1 MLKTL
6 FFSMLLHLGWADQQA
21 PWVHRVDP
29 RELIQAAQ
37 LVQTASRAAQVPL
50 DIPEALGKAQGGF
63 PGPIWKQA
71 AKTHGV
77 DPVLL
82 YSDALFESGRHGDK
96 NKVGPWP
103 FALNFNEANV
113 SIYALS
119 AKEARFVLAN
129 VTTDNVDIGLGQVN
143 YKSHKDKV
151 QRPEDLLDPKINLT
165 VASKIL
171 AEALNSTPDP
181 ELGVGRYHSW
191 TEWRAR
197 AYGRKVLTIFRA
209 LKGFVERQ
217 EAASERQPT
226 HGSHG

>member
-6 FFSMLLHLGWADQQA
+6 LFTMLLRLGWVDQADS
-21 PWVHRVDP
+21 PGCIKST
-29 RELIQAAQ
+29 L
-37 LVQTASRAAQVPL
+37 ASLSKPL
-50 DIPEALGKAQGGF
+50 RQSLPGPNGIPEGPAKGQSGF
-63 PGPIWKQA
+63 PGALWKQA

-82 YSDALFESGRHGDK
+82 YSVALFESGKRGGR

-103 FALNFNEANV
+103 FALHFNKADV
-113 SIYALS
+113 SIYAS
-119 AKEARFVLAN
+119 SVKEASFVLAH
-129 VTTDNVDIGLGQVN
+129 VTTENVDIGLGQVN

-165 VASKIL
+165 VASQIL
-171 AEALNSTPDP
+171 AEALRSTPDL

-197 AYGRKVLTIFRA
+197 AYGRKVLTIYQA
-209 LKGFVERQ
+209 LKENLAKQ
-217 EAASERQPT
+217 KP
-226 HGSHG
+226 HGVS